1 MNDFITEGGLSLC
14 FPPLSALGT
23 QVAGA
28 PQKEL
33 PFFPVSLVSRSN
45 DTNRDRSLLPAK
57 ATLEKAAREE
67 ALLPLLA
74 SHSAVFDFLQF
85 LSFLEV
91 GGAVVE
97 FFFYQLECH

>member
-57 ATLEKAAREE
+57 ATLEKAARGGGT
-67 ALLPLLA
+67 ASFASQPLCRLRF
-74 SHSAVFDFLQF
+74 SSISFFLG
-85 LSFLEV
+85 S
-91 GGAVVE
+91 GRCRG
-97 FFFYQLECH
+97 